1 MSLQQCLQNGK
12 YVWPI
17 SRHLGGSFHTCRV
30 MNYHSAIKE
39 LNISFSSK
47 ITVNVTNFHVRH
59 LCNSV
64 APGDLPELP
73 RNLYIQPVGDKANS
87 MPKDIFRNKT
97 EMSSTEWEET
107 IAFILQED
115 SQVTVHCCDAVVI
128 KKCLQHCNYSLAN
141 SYLDHIARQG
151 REPNLATLGAYLQLC
166 GQVVDQCGEEKIF
179 EVYQRI
185 TSQVKVLDSTLSKSA
200 ILALSSTREWKK
212 ALKHLPII
220 RKMSEICRSTYSAI
234 IASAFRN
241 GEYDTG
247 FHYLDVMW
255 QENKLPTDQVFLEW
269 VKQCTALKTTE
280 EKKAMMETLFHKLA
294 TYEIF
299 PTLPVIQEI
308 DLMYKEHL
316 AWFSSYVTIPSSGKC
331 PACGGQLKS
340 PELDEEEFKQL
351 QKEFMPRVLHGSDIF
366 LSTSPKE
373 WKIFQEFVD
382 KHKPFTTVVDGLNAS
397 YSSGLINSTPGKRV
411 NFLRDLIVKLE
422 RNVEGRILVI
432 GRNHMN
438 AWMPRDPPTW
448 GTLRGSTPPW
458 PRPRPGLFKNEKNVI
473 LYTLNNLTK
482 DDGFFIYAA
491 LQSGYGTK
499 VVTNDL
505 LRDHLFRLGQTTLRE
520 TFRRW
525 QRIHQIMIIPSLSG
539 AHVLFPAVFNTSA
552 QCGVNGGWHIPYD
565 DKTPRHSYQLPT
577 TWICLQPTPTR
588 QNIQF
593 SQVKNARKN
602 EVKDSVAQYMEN
614 TQSRRQPRKYNF
626 DQSDSMQQEKMR
638 TSRATNFKH
647 SGTSI
652 SKDLKQRLL
661 RNINGSV
668 SRKNNRKNE
677 MMDLKTYSVLD
688 IFDNTDK

>member
-411 NFLRDLIVKLE
+411 NFVSIC
-422 RNVEGRILVI
+422 
-432 GRNHMN
+432 M
-438 AWMPRDPPTW
+438 
-448 GTLRGSTPPW
+448 
-458 PRPRPGLFKNEKNVI
+458 
-473 LYTLNNLTK
+473 TK

-677 MMDLKTYSVLD
+677 MMDLKTCSLLD

>member
-316 AWFSSYVTIPSSGKC
+316 AWFSSYVTIPSRKSLC
-331 PACGGQLKS
+331 PESYMDQTFFFQLAPKNGRSFKS
-340 PELDEEEFKQL
+340 L
-351 QKEFMPRVLHGSDIF
+351 
-366 LSTSPKE
+366 
-373 WKIFQEFVD
+373 
-382 KHKPFTTVVDGLNAS
+382 
-397 YSSGLINSTPGKRV
+397 
-411 NFLRDLIVKLE
+411 
-422 RNVEGRILVI
+422 
-432 GRNHMN
+432 
-438 AWMPRDPPTW
+438 
-448 GTLRGSTPPW
+448 
-458 PRPRPGLFKNEKNVI
+458 
-473 LYTLNNLTK
+473 
-482 DDGFFIYAA
+482 
-491 LQSGYGTK
+491 
-499 VVTNDL
+499 
-505 LRDHLFRLGQTTLRE
+505 
-520 TFRRW
+520 
-525 QRIHQIMIIPSLSG
+525 
-539 AHVLFPAVFNTSA
+539 
-552 QCGVNGGWHIPYD
+552 
-565 DKTPRHSYQLPT
+565 
-577 TWICLQPTPTR
+577 
-588 QNIQF
+588 
-593 SQVKNARKN
+593 
-602 EVKDSVAQYMEN
+602 
-614 TQSRRQPRKYNF
+614 
-626 DQSDSMQQEKMR
+626 
-638 TSRATNFKH
+638 
-647 SGTSI
+647 
-652 SKDLKQRLL
+652 
-661 RNINGSV
+661 
-668 SRKNNRKNE
+668 
-677 MMDLKTYSVLD
+677 
-688 IFDNTDK
+688 